1 MAVLVQEM
9 LAPDYSFVLHS
20 ASPLGNAPGIAVSEV
35 APGLGETLASG
46 TRGSAW
52 RLATNKATGE
62 VETLAF
68 ANFSKSL
75 VRQGSDG
82 AAAAA
87 AAAAGSG
94 RPAGLLYSSKKG
106 GGAEGGG
113 SGEEGVLYECSS
125 KVMDYSRA
133 ELTVNKDART
143 ALGRRLGALAAL
155 LEREFVGAQD
165 VEGCLVGAEVYVVQT
180 RPQPL

>member
-75 VRQGSDG
+75 VRQGSEG

-87 AAAAGSG
+87 SGSG
-94 RPAGLLYSSKKG
+94 RSAGLLYSKAGAKG
-106 GGAEGGG
+106 GGGGG
-113 SGEEGVLYECSS
+113 GGGEEGVLYECSS

-133 ELTVNKDART
+133 ELTVNKDARV

-155 LEREFVGAQD
+155 LEREFAGAQD